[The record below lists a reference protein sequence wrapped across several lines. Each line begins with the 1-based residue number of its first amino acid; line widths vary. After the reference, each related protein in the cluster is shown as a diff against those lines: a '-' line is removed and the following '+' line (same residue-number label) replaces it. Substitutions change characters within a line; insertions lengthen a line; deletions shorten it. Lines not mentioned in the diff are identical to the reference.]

1 MKTDSLT
8 IQVPTEIMKRL
19 YKHSA
24 MTKRS
29 RSSIVSEAL
38 EAYLDDRERK
48 VRANQNNLRS
58 EDGGGGAEI
67 DCEGTRES
75 PGKRVVNSSA

>member
-19 YKHSA
+19 YKLSA

-29 RSSIVSEAL
+29 RSSIVSEVL
-38 EAYLDDRERK
+38 EAYLNDRERK
-48 VRANQNNLRS
+48 VRANQNDHQS
-58 EDGGGGAEI
+58 EDGGAEI
-67 DCEGTRES
+67 DCEGAKES
-75 PGKRVVNSSA
+75 QEKRVVNSSA